1 MRTNPHPI
9 SSISPN
15 KAAPAP
21 DPAPAEPYSD
31 PLTPAQQPKTGYTH
45 TELHRRN
52 LPGCARPH
60 IHQTS
65 PAVVVAASAAG
76 TVAVASAEA
85 ARHADEAPGDAGLA
99 AGTVRQ
105 RDTAGSCGSRLGLG
119 LVAAAVGV
127 DMDTW
132 TAAAGE
138 LGCCSCRADSAEV
151 HAVARRE
158 ADRTPG

>member
-1 MRTNPHPI
+1 MNPHPV

-15 KAAPAP
+15 KAAPAL
-21 DPAPAEPYSD
+21 DPPPAEPDSD
-31 PLTPAQQPKTGYTH
+31 PPTSAQQPKAGYTH

-60 IHQTS
+60 IRQTS
-65 PAVVVAASAAG
+65 PAVVVAVSAAG
-76 TVAVASAEA
+76 TVAVASADA
-85 ARHADEAPGDAGLA
+85 ARYADEAPGDAGLA

-105 RDTAGSCGSRLGLG
+105 PDTAGSWGSRLGLG

-132 TAAAGE
+132 AAAAGE

-151 HAVARRE
+151 HAAACRE